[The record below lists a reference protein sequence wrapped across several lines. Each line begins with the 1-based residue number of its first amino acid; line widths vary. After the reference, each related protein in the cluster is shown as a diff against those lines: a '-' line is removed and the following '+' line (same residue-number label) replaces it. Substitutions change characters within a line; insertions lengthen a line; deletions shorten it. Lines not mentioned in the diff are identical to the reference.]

1 LVRFLKWVM
10 IIVGILIAALILFAL
25 YARFIIGVNTPI
37 GAGELDT
44 EKLGSQIQL
53 PNGFSMGIYAAN
65 VANARVIR
73 FTRSGDLLVANPS
86 LDKIV
91 ILGRDKNGDGQ
102 ADSNTLLMDG
112 LNGPNGLD
120 FFEDWLYIAETDAI
134 GRVKFDHEAGET
146 RGEYERIVTGLPAG
160 GNHWKKTLR
169 FGPDGLMYVA
179 MGSSCNVCIEEDKR
193 RAALVRYQPDGT
205 GEEIIAEGLRNSAG
219 FDWSPADG
227 QIYATD
233 NGRDLLGDD
242 FPPCELNR
250 IEQGNHYGWPFANGN
265 KIPDPDFGEGNE
277 AIISSSVPPVHGFK
291 AHNAPLGIEF
301 VRGDA
306 LPPEYRGAAIV
317 ALHGSWNRSEKDGY
331 KVVSLHWDDEGNVTE
346 RDFVSGFLK
355 EDQVI
360 GRPAEVTQGPDGAF
374 YISDDY
380 VGAIYRV
387 VYTRQATGET
397 GEAADKQVEVQT
409 VEIPVRKQAARK
421 TEEPM
426 ASYTDARKERLSNRG
441 AVLYQQLGCITCHN
455 PNGAGLKLLEKLDQ
469 KYDVTSLSSYLEKPT
484 PPMPVF
490 PLSKSDREALAVHLI
505 QTY

>member
-1 LVRFLKWVM
+1 MVKVLKWVM
-10 IIVGILIAALILFAL
+10 IIVGVLIAVFITFVL
-25 YARFIIGVNTPI
+25 YARFFIGVNTPI
-37 GAGELDT
+37 GDGELDT

-53 PNGFSMGIYAAN
+53 PDGFSMGIYAAD
-65 VANARVIR
+65 VANARIIR
-73 FTRSGDLLVANPS
+73 FTRSGDMLVANPS

-91 ILGRDKNGDGQ
+91 ILGRDKNGDGK
-102 ADSNTLLMDG
+102 ADSNQLLMDG

-134 GRVKFDHEAGET
+134 GRVKFDHEAGEIK
-146 RGEYERIVTGLPAG
+146 GEYKRIVTGLPAG

-193 RAALVRYQPDGT
+193 RAAMVRYQPDGT
-205 GEEIIAEGLRNSAG
+205 GEEIMAEGLRNSAG

-242 FPPCELNR
+242 FPPCELNKV
-250 IEQGNHYGWPFANGN
+250 EQGNHYGWPFANGN

-277 AIISSSVPPVHGFK
+277 AIISSSVQPVHGFK

-301 VRGDA
+301 VRGDVW
-306 LPPEYRGAAIV
+306 PPEYRGAAIV
-317 ALHGSWNRSEKDGY
+317 ALHGSWNRKSKDGY
-331 KVVSLHWDDEGNVTE
+331 KVVSLHWDAEGNVTE

-387 VYTRQATGET
+387 SYTSER
-397 GEAADKQVEVQT
+397 ADEQVELTT
-409 VEIPVRKQAARK
+409 VEIPVRKQAAPRI
-421 TEEPM
+421 EAPG
-426 ASYTDARKERLSNRG
+426 YTDVEKERLSSRG
-441 AVLYQQLGCITCHN
+441 AVIFQQLGCITCHN
-455 PNGAGLKLLEKLDQ
+455 PNGAGLKVLEKLDE
-469 KYDVTSLSSYLEKPT
+469 KYDVASLSNYLEKPT

-490 PLSKSDREALAVHLI
+490 PLSKSNREALAVHLI
-505 QTY
+505 QTYKK